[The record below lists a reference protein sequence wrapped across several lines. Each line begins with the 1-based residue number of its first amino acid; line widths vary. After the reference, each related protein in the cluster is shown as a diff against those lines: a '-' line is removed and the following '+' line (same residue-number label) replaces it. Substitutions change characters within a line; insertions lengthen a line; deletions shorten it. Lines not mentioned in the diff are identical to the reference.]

1 MITRSLFFATFL
13 TSVGVVNSAEPPIIF
28 SGLLTSDGKTY
39 VALTDSATKGTR
51 WVRTGEEFN
60 GYSVLRYDAQNDAVF
75 LKKGNEEIRVPLV
88 LAKTMEPAMGAPT
101 SPTQASPHSSA
112 IAAAVRS
119 NLRQLATAAQELRAK
134 LGVASVSYNDVV
146 GPGKPI
152 PQLTPV
158 AGETYSTLNF
168 GPDVTAI
175 SVTTSDGAT
184 ISLPLQPAA
193 GQPTGAPDNTAA
205 PPASGPVVAS
215 ATSPTGPPNQTRGMP
230 PASNPP
236 ATTGQQ
242 PPPGTATASQNV
254 ASQPP
259 AADGTLPA
267 TGRQPPTPSHTI
279 QGGDTLQSI
288 ATANGVSVQQ
298 LQELNPT
305 LHGSSLR
312 PGETIRIR

>member
-1 MITRSLFFATFL
+1 MAKITRSLVLATLL
-13 TSVGVVNSAEPPIIF
+13 TGGGVVNGAESPIIF
-28 SGLLTSDGKTY
+28 SGILTSDGKTY
-39 VALTDSATKGTR
+39 VALTDPSTKGTR

-60 GYSVLRYDAQNDAVF
+60 GYSVLRFDAQNDVVF
-75 LKKGNEEIRVPLV
+75 LKKGSDEIRVPLV
-88 LAKTMEPAMGAPT
+88 MAKTVEPVKGVVA
-101 SPTQASPHSSA
+101 SPTVAPSTSSPA
-112 IAAAVRS
+112 VTAAVRS

-134 LGVASVSYNDVV
+134 LGVASVSYNDLV

-168 GPDVTAI
+168 GPAVTAV

-184 ISLPLQPAA
+184 ISLQLQPSA
-193 GQPTGAPDNTAA
+193 GQPAGAPDPTTA
-205 PPASGPVVAS
+205 PTASAPVVAS
-215 ATSPTGPPNQTRGMP
+215 SASPAGSPSQASSLPPINPPPAPTGKP
-230 PASNPP
+230 SSV
-236 ATTGQQ
+236 ATD
-242 PPPGTATASQNV
+242 PQNV

-259 AADGTLPA
+259 ASVPA
-267 TGRQPPTPSHTI
+267 ARQPPAPSYTI

-288 ATANGVSVQQ
+288 ATANEVSVQQ